1 MTKIVH
7 DELKDLMGGENV
19 EIKFSRKSRSYINVW
34 FARLW

>member
-19 EIKFSRKSRSYINVW
+19 ELSFQGNPGLY
-34 FARLW
+34 